1 MRKAL
6 SNWWKHLFGPSE
18 VPGDGLAQVAGEAA
32 SRIKSPKPDDGVWF
46 AAKSEVLLAAQDGAQ
61 MDTFVAATMD
71 FLRYYLGRGLVAT
84 SLQLDKLTVTGL
96 QLVERNGSL
105 ANRRAMTHVR
115 GVVLRARS
123 MPNDAMP
130 VFMRALALAEQQ
142 ADLVAQAR
150 ELSEIGAC
158 AYDLGWYKGTIDHC
172 RRALAVLSS
181 AGRADIA
188 QDVRMVCN
196 HSIAEACL
204 HLIYKDDG
212 ELDKGGHLAEG
223 LRTIQNAV
231 REAGEPKTVL
241 EMSVSAIMRLT
252 QANLLGRVGRL
263 DDMEEAIAVCDQFA
277 KLTGNPKIIF
287 HARITRGVLNGL
299 RDKSPAAID
308 DLERAAQAEPEGSD
322 LRMDALVAAAQVADA
337 ARDAKRLQ
345 DVRVQILHEWSLR
358 QTLANQERF
367 DNYAKAA
374 TRTDTWEAAIA
385 ESIDTFAVLSEI
397 HDDDT
402 GAHVFRVGALS
413 ARIAAELG
421 WTPQAC
427 EQLDFA
433 ARLHDVGKCAIHVD
447 ILSKPGMLT
456 KVEMEAMMRHT
467 TIGSELLT
475 RISHPVMEIAADI
488 ALCHHERWDGQGY
501 PNRISGTQIP
511 IAARIAAV
519 ADVFDAL
526 THRRCYK
533 AAWPVPK
540 ALETIESM
548 RGLNFDPMVAD
559 AGLKVIRELIAEHGE
574 MGTEAVLSA
583 RAADNPTAAARAFL
597 GRIKQ
602 QPTLRSA

>member
-1 MRKAL
+1 MRKSL
-6 SNWWKHLFGPSE
+6 SNWWKHLFGPE
-18 VPGDGLAQVAGEAA
+18 VQGDELAQVAEEAA
-32 SRIKSPKPDDGVWF
+32 SRIKSPESGDGLWF
-46 AAKSEVLLAAQDGAQ
+46 AARSEVLLAAGDSAH

-71 FLRYYLGRGLVAT
+71 FGRYYLGCGLVAT
-84 SLQLDKLTVTGL
+84 SLQPDKLTQHGL

-105 ANRRAMTHVR
+105 ANRRAMTHLR
-115 GVVLRARS
+115 GVVLRGRGF
-123 MPNDAMP
+123 PNDAMP
-130 VFMRALALAEQQ
+130 IFMRALELAEQQ

-150 ELSEIGAC
+150 ELSAIGAC
-158 AYDLGWYKGTIDHC
+158 AYDIGWYKGTIDHC

-181 AGRADIA
+181 LGRADVA

-196 HSIAEACL
+196 QSIAEACL
-204 HLIYKDDG
+204 HMIYKDDSALG
-212 ELDKGGHLAEG
+212 RGGYLAEG

-231 REAGEPKTVL
+231 REAGEPQTVL
-241 EMSVSAIMRLT
+241 EMSLAAAMRLT

-263 DDMEEAIAVCDQFA
+263 DDMEEAIAACDKFA
-277 KLTGNPKIIF
+277 QLTGNPKTIF
-287 HARITRGVLNGL
+287 HARIARGVLNGL
-299 RDKSPAAID
+299 RVKSPVAVD
-308 DLERAAQAEPEGSD
+308 ELERAAQAEPEGSD

-345 DVRVQILHEWSLR
+345 GVRVQILHEWSLR

-367 DNYAKAA
+367 DNFAKAA

-421 WTPQAC
+421 WSPQAC

-456 KVEMEAMMRHT
+456 SLEMEAMMRHT

-488 ALCHHERWDGQGY
+488 ALSHHERWDGQGY
-501 PNRISGTQIP
+501 PNRISGAQIP

-526 THRRCYK
+526 THKRCYK
-533 AAWPVPK
+533 GAWPVPK

-559 AGLKVIRELIAEHGE
+559 AALKVIRELIVENGE

-597 GRIKQ
+597 GRIQ
-602 QPTLRSA
+602 QPTSLRSA